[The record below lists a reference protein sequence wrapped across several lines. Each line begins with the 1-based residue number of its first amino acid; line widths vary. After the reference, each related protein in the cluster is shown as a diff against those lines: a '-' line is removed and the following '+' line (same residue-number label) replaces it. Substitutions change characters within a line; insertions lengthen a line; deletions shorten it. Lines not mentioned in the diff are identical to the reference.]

1 MPNSAYFLFVAAK
14 AREISL
20 KMKTIIT
27 ACFWVIL
34 LSHYCSAQ
42 MSVNPDWRERNGLTV
57 ASSQAISVPAKILR
71 GFVTLESVD
80 VEPRNA
86 IANVSAK
93 KKAAIGALRTIG
105 ISEDSIKTTS
115 SRIPEWETTPKN
127 WSFYGSTTNALLPTM
142 ESKEYAAVAY
152 ISFDIHLTEMTADEL
167 TILPHDTCKRLK
179 SQPVFEASKIYFL
192 YVGELKESQIK
203 DVSKKAYD
211 EALASAK
218 ATAAL
223 SGRSLGKLAALTPE
237 INGRWRYWSELTYG
251 YWNDT
256 AAEKNPLSN
265 FSPAENEVFGNDPS
279 KLSRTYTVELR
290 FDLE

>member
-1 MPNSAYFLFVAAK
+1 
-14 AREISL
+14 
-20 KMKTIIT
+20 
-27 ACFWVIL
+27 
-34 LSHYCSAQ
+34 

-57 ASSQAISVPAKILR
+57 ASSQSISVPAKILR

-80 VEPRNA
+80 VDPRNA

-93 KKAAIGALRTIG
+93 KKAAFDAFKTIN
-105 ISEDSIKTTS
+105 IPEDSIKTTP
-115 SRIPEWETTPKN
+115 SRIPEWDTTPKTG
-127 WSFYGSTTNALLPTM
+127 SFYGANTNALLPPT
-142 ESKEYAAVAY
+142 ESKEITAVAY
-152 ISFDIHLTEMTADEL
+152 VSFDIPVVEMTMDEL
-167 TILPHDTCKRLK
+167 VILPHDTCRRLK
-179 SQPVFEASKIYFL
+179 SHPVFESSKIYFL
-192 YVGELKESQIK
+192 YVGELKESQVK

-211 EALASAK
+211 EALTSAK
-218 ATAAL
+218 STVAL

-237 INGRWRYWSELTYG
+237 VNGRWRYWSELTYG
-251 YWNDT
+251 YWNVA